1 MNYWKH
7 CPGKHKG
14 FLNNFTVNNADILG
28 KRGIEMYKQLISNFV
43 TRYVHSRLYVQNN
56 IFLTISITGT

>member
-28 KRGIEMYKQLISNFV
+28 ENIEMYKQLTLLRVMFTLGSTYKTTF
-43 TRYVHSRLYVQNN
+43 
-56 IFLTISITGT
+56 F